1 MGYQSRNRSPGS
13 SGRGHGGQ
21 QRKKAKAKATR
32 EKRWSS
38 SIYVSEENHVPTLEE
53 VSDKTRNRLHSL
65 GNQRFAL
72 SPFSEYF
79 GQWLVDLRDVMSE
92 FESSPTISV
101 DGQFLKERSQI
112 LTNVEA
118 SLEERRREEATLDR
132 IIKGLSEHRIL
143 LERIE
148 EEYTAKTREIEGRK
162 ANENKRLSSN
172 IDGFK
177 EELDH
182 IARMKTGIFRRFSEK
197 AKAQKEAETTQ
208 RLNSEQR
215 ELELVMQNFSAEGEK
230 LRDEYEKRKQP
241 IIEQTTDLQKEIENL
256 EIDGSLE
263 TRRAACDAL
272 GNAVNELLQRERSS
286 PH

>member
-1 MGYQSRNRSPGS
+1 MGYQSRRSPGS
-13 SGRGHGGQ
+13 SARGHGGQ
-21 QRKKAKAKATR
+21 QRKKARAKAAR
-32 EKRWSS
+32 QKRRSS
-38 SIYVSEENHVPTLEE
+38 SSYMSEEQHVPTLEE

-79 GQWLVDLRDVMSE
+79 GQWLVDLRDVIFE
-92 FESSPTISV
+92 FESSSTINV

-112 LTNVEA
+112 LSNVEA
-118 SLEERRREEATLDR
+118 SLEERQREEATLDR
-132 IIKGLSEHRIL
+132 ITKDLSNNRIL

-148 EEYTAKTREIEGRK
+148 EEYTDKTREIERRK

-172 IDGFK
+172 IDSLR
-177 EELDH
+177 EELDR
-182 IARMKTGIFRRFSEK
+182 ISRIKTGIFRRVSEK
-197 AKAQKEAETTQ
+197 AKAQKETEATE
-208 RLNSEQR
+208 RLNSEQK
-215 ELELVMQNFSAEGEK
+215 ELESAMHNFGVEKEK

-241 IIEQTTDLQKEIENL
+241 IIEQTRDQEKEIENL

-263 TRRAACDAL
+263 TRRATCEAL
-272 GNAVNELLQRERSS
+272 ANAVNELLQRERSS